1 MIVKVLELLEIVSKI
16 GEYVGIVIIVASLGR
31 GFWYLITKYLEK
43 RRR

>member
-16 GEYVGIVIIVASLGR
+16 GEYVGIAIIVASLGR
-31 GFWYLITKYLEK
+31 GLWYLITKYLDK